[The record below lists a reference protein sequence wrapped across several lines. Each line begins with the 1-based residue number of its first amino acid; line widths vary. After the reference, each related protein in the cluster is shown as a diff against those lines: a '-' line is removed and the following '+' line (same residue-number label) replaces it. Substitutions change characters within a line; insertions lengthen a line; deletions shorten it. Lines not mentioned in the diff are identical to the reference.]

1 MSAAETGKVANKV
14 GGQSRRYKMLTGET
28 LGPENIGGF
37 SHVSAFICDQG
48 GGSGDLFTSHDGTTW
63 SKFANIATGTAVTHF
78 EVGPI
83 HYLKFECA
91 VGGASCLV
99 VANND

>member
-37 SHVSAFICDQG
+37 SHVSAFICDQAG
-48 GGSGDLFTSHDGTTW
+48 APGELYTSYDGTTW
-63 SKFANIATGTAVTHF
+63 SLFANIATGTAVTRLD
-78 EVGPI
+78 VGPI
-83 HYLKFECA
+83 HYLKFVCVTA
-91 VGGASCLV
+91 GASCIV
-99 VANND
+99 VANNG